1 MTCDKSSQIEIELTA
16 EEAALVEDA
25 ARIAGVTPEELLQM
39 ALNRLLE
46 TARATAV

>member
-1 MTCDKSSQIEIELTA
+1 MTCDKSSQIEIELTD
-16 EEAALVEDA
+16 EDTILVEDA
-25 ARIAGVTPEELLQM
+25 ARIAGITTEELLQM